1 MTDSI
6 QIKMNFDPDVAKT
19 VGTDAAIILSNIEFW
34 QAKNQA
40 NDRHCYEGQYWTYN
54 SVKAFSD
61 LFTYLSKDQIQR
73 NLKKL
78 EVAGFI
84 QTGNFNSARY
94 DRTKWYSSIRLNSVT
109 HSAESRN
116 RLSGTA
122 EPIPDNKPDNK
133 PDTFGECSETLEK
146 RFARF
151 YSCYPKKRAKADAL
165 KAFKKINPDDQ
176 LLTLMIDAVGTA
188 KDSDGWAKDNGKYI
202 PHPASWLR
210 AGCWD
215 DEHGHEPAKDFAA
228 GAI

>member
-94 DRTKWYSSIRLNSVT
+94 DRTKWYSS
-109 HSAESRN
+109 N
-116 RLSGTA
+116 RLSRPIEET
-122 EPIPDNKPDNK
+122 ESSDRKDETVQPIPDNKPDNK
-133 PDTFGECSETLEK
+133 PDTFGGCSETLAD

-202 PHPASWLR
+202 PFPASWLR

-215 DEHGHEPAKDFAA
+215 DEHGHESAKDFAE